1 MAKLVGLLL
10 VLGALAAAVAYVP
23 VGGRTV
29 LDRWRKA
36 PSAAVFATRAW
47 GEVAVAAG
55 LADPPPRK
63 AARAGAGHER
73 TAASHR
79 TPPVER
85 HTAADREALE
95 RIVAEH
101 AQK

>member
-1 MAKLVGLLL
+1 MAKLVGFLL
-10 VLGALAAAVAYVP
+10 VLGALAAAVAIVP

-36 PSAAVFATRAW
+36 PSAAAFATRVW
-47 GEVAVAAG
+47 GEAAVAAG
-55 LADPPPRK
+55 LENPPPRK
-63 AARAGAGHER
+63 AGRAGAGHGR
-73 TAASHR
+73 APAHR
-79 TPPVER
+79 APPVER

-95 RIVAEH
+95 RIVAER

>member
-10 VLGALAAAVAYVP
+10 VLGALAAAVALVP

-29 LDRWRKA
+29 MDRWRKA
-36 PSAAVFATRAW
+36 PTAAVFARRAW
-47 GEVAVAAG
+47 SEITVAAG
-55 LADPPPRK
+55 LADPPPRTGK
-63 AARAGAGHER
+63 PAAGHAHEAAARR
-73 TAASHR
+73 AA
-79 TPPVER
+79 PVER
-85 HTAADREALE
+85 HSAADREAIE

>member
-10 VLGALAAAVAYVP
+10 VLGALAATVALVP

-47 GEVAVAAG
+47 GEVAVASG
-55 LADPPPRK
+55 LADPSARK
-63 AARAGAGHER
+63 AGKAGAGHER
-73 TAASHR
+73 AAASHR
-79 TPPVER
+79 APPVER